1 MTLTWR
7 PWAALL
13 LASSALA
20 ARADIVTLS
29 FESAGNLNRLADYY
43 NGGYNGTDNRIAF
56 DQALYLLYRSGR
68 ITLEEAM
75 QQADSANNLRI
86 KIKMEDAGAA
96 GVAAQEAEGA
106 AIPGPNALPPTF
118 TLKQREAG
126 WAA

>member
-56 DQALYLLYRSGR
+56 DSLTFGSATPTAPTPAEPAQAVTEPSTLALLGLALLGLALFVPAARR
-68 ITLEEAM
+68 
-75 QQADSANNLRI
+75 LR
-86 KIKMEDAGAA
+86 
-96 GVAAQEAEGA
+96 
-106 AIPGPNALPPTF
+106 
-118 TLKQREAG
+118 RR
-126 WAA
+126 